1 MDNELRDIK
10 PLLEIPD
17 SSYYLFLGLVGLVI
31 FILLLVIYFVI
42 KKFWK
47 KKKVDMTKVYFEQ
60 LKTLDW
66 SDSKKAAYEATELG
80 RKLTQENERAKEIY
94 LQLVPMLEPYKYR
107 KHVSS
112 LDEETLK
119 HYHLLV
125 HIIDESI

>member
-1 MDNELRDIK
+1 MQNELRDIK

-17 SSYYLFLGLVGLVI
+17 SSYYIFLGLIGLA
-31 FILLLVIYFVI
+31 ILLVVLILYLVL

-47 KKKVDMTKVYFEQ
+47 KKKINMQKVYFEQ

-66 SDSKKAAYEATELG
+66 SDSKKSAYEATELG
-80 RKLTQENERAKEIY
+80 RKLTEENERAKEIY

-107 KHVSS
+107 KEVPS
-112 LDEETLK
+112 LDDETLK
-119 HYHLLV
+119 QYNLLV